1 MKVWVL
7 FTLQLLFSQHCTEP
21 QRSGELIADGSGSIL
36 SLERVLDSGKIA
48 RCKKGR
54 ERYFRRRERMM
65 ARWCFSRMK
74 AKEIDREAGWK
85 KIIGATA
92 FLLGIVHL
100 LYFCHPLCNHDENML

>member
-1 MKVWVL
+1 
-7 FTLQLLFSQHCTEP
+7 
-21 QRSGELIADGSGSIL
+21 
-36 SLERVLDSGKIA
+36 
-48 RCKKGR
+48 
-54 ERYFRRRERMM
+54 
-65 ARWCFSRMK
+65 MK